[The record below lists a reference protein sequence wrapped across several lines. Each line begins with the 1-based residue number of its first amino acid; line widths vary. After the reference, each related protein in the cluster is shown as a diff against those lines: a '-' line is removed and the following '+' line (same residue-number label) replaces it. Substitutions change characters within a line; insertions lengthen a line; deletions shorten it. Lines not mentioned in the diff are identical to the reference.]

1 MGLKINWKGFDPSN
15 VKHRDRVVL
24 KLNEFLVAPALR
36 AQMVR
41 AKIAELTSD
50 ADTSDWAAAK
60 NVIDVIQTDVGDSD
74 LAWQLMF
81 DVVDMKNSGKSSMDV
96 LDVSSGLTFAKVNPG
111 EPAKIFKVAGA
122 KNTIS
127 FDMYGGG
134 IGFLKKWYDDQEHY
148 KITEQAN
155 DFRFK
160 YYDEKAAIAYALMV
174 AVTTAGTFATDD
186 VTTINNA
193 VAAIIVASHKTL
205 PGVNDRTA
213 FLLYC
218 APALK
223 ARMTKALKTVLAY
236 QPTVNQL
243 IYSVQLISTPYI
255 TDTTHYWIV
264 APKAKNKWGERM
276 DLLVL
281 SETDI
286 VRYAETVVGWGRY
299 GGFINS
305 AQVRRCNLS

>member
-15 VKHRDRVVL
+15 EKHRARVVA
-24 KLNEFLVAPALR
+24 KLNEFLAGPGLR
-36 AQMVR
+36 AQKAR
-41 AKIAELTSD
+41 AKIEELTTD
-50 ADTSDWAAAK
+50 ADTADWAAAK
-60 NVIDVIQTDVGDSD
+60 NVIDVIQTDVGDAD
-74 LAWQLMF
+74 MAWQLMF
-81 DVVDMKNSGKSSMDV
+81 DIVDMKSSGKSSMDV
-96 LDVSSGLTFAKVNPG
+96 LDVSSGLTFAAVNPG
-111 EPAKIFKVAGA
+111 EAAKIFKVAGA

-134 IGFLKKWYDDQEHY
+134 IGFLKKWYDDQEYY
-148 KITEQAN
+148 KVADQAK

-160 YYDEKAAIAYALMV
+160 YYDEQASIAYALMV

-193 VAAIIVASHKTL
+193 VAAIINASHKTL

-218 APALK
+218 TPKLK
-223 ARMTKALKTVLAY
+223 ARMSKALRTVLAY
-236 QPTVNQL
+236 QATQNQL
-243 IYSVQLISTPYI
+243 IYNVQLISTPYV
-255 TDTTHYWIV
+255 TDTSHYWIV
-264 APKAKNKWGERM
+264 APKAKNKWGDRM
-276 DLLVL
+276 DLLVI